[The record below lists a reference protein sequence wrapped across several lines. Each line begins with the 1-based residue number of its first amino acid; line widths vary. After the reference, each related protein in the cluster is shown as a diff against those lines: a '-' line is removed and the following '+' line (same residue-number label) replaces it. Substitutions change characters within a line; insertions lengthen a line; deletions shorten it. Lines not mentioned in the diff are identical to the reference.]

1 MSESQDPSFDTD
13 VLLDKLGGRPSDAEL
28 DAYFDAI
35 DAEFLHDRGAQ
46 VSTRR
51 IRASGIRIVGD
62 ALSFVSN
69 ATAEQ
74 LALLPTVTDVSLR
87 LTLGAILAASDAY
100 DAKADEQSRARAA
113 RSERRATADS
123 ALDRLIAWRDVL
135 FGTNRTIAGFVE
147 PYATRIQ
154 QGYAKAEDAASV
166 CTTVRAQ
173 IAIARELLKD
183 KSPSIVTRRKTTR
196 LSTSWLEAPA
206 ALADRVEQETSSA
219 ATMHP
224 APHLPDGKVD
234 LLDGRALV
242 LLDELIAAFDR
253 GHEAMPTIPRLSP
266 YGLWAVLRPRK
277 AKKPAG
283 TTPDVPPDTPTA

>member
-1 MSESQDPSFDTD
+1 M
-13 VLLDKLGGRPSDAEL
+13 
-28 DAYFDAI
+28 
-35 DAEFLHDRGAQ
+35 
-46 VSTRR
+46 
-51 IRASGIRIVGD
+51 VGD

-100 DAKADEQSRARAA
+100 DAKAEEQTHARAA

-123 ALDRLIAWRDVL
+123 ALDSLVAWRDVL
-135 FGTNRTIAGFVE
+135 FGTNRNIAGFVE
-147 PYATRIQ
+147 PYATRIR
-154 QGYAKAEDAASV
+154 QGYEKAEDAASV
-166 CTTVRAQ
+166 CATVRAQ
-173 IAIARELLKD
+173 IAIARDLLKD
-183 KSPSIVTRRKTTR
+183 KSPGIVTRRKTTR
-196 LSTSWLEAPA
+196 LSSSWLDAPA
-206 ALADRVEQETSSA
+206 ALADRVEKQASSA

-224 APHLPDGKVD
+224 APHLPEGKVD
-234 LLDGRALV
+234 VLDGRALV

-266 YGLWAVLRPRK
+266 YGLSTVLRPRR

-283 TTPDVPPDTPTA
+283 TAPNVPPNTPTA